1 MEAVDRWRD
10 LLAAVDV
17 DDVRELAEMLAG
29 APLEG
34 LGAKLGAVVD
44 GAVEALLVSDVGDD
58 FASLLRPTF
67 DRAQDDHTGTVV
79 SGRGVVAAGVL
90 LESLGD
96 DIDAEDVLA
105 EWIGATVRDA
115 STVSDADRHDFAL
128 ACVALRQD
136 NRVVELVG
144 GTVPAFEAGQVF
156 GPDKPSFARYLAA
169 AAQADARVSDVVPA
183 WTSFV
188 LDFPAALQTGSVRWS
203 CLLHAG
209 YAVYVRFAGAE
220 PTDVMTSIRE
230 FVAEMLEMG

>member
-105 EWIGATVRDA
+105 EWIGAAVRDA

-144 GTVPAFEAGQVF
+144 GTVPAFEAGQSSA
-156 GPDKPSFARYLAA
+156 PTSPRSLATSLPPPRRTHA
-169 AAQADARVSDVVPA
+169 CP
-183 WTSFV
+183 TSFPRG
-188 LDFPAALQTGSVRWS
+188 LRS
-203 CLLHAG
+203 CSTSPRRCRRG
-209 YAVYVRFAGAE
+209 RFAGRVSCTPDTPSTCAS
-220 PTDVMTSIRE
+220 PAPNPRT
-230 FVAEMLEMG
+230 